1 MRILEVFQAT
11 AVDKN
16 RDNILL
22 AKINSCALMLWNL
35 SVAMRNGKK
44 TNSLVNAKG
53 MGLVSSNVQSFVI
66 CKKIP
71 RSLRTK
77 GLFI

>member
-1 MRILEVFQAT
+1 MNNFGDNGSNNELAKTSEELMRILEAFQAT

-16 RDNILL
+16 RDNVLL
-22 AKINSCALMLWNL
+22 AKINSCALTLWNL

-53 MGLVSSNVQSFVI
+53 MEENV
-66 CKKIP
+66 K
-71 RSLRTK
+71 
-77 GLFI
+77 